1 MGNNLSLFFGE
12 NFNLRSCLI
21 FEYLLNFLIKLIAMK
36 SFIITWLLAGS
47 AFGVSAQNCNGFYFF
62 TNNAEVVMTVYDK
75 KGAEGGKL
83 TYKISGVN
91 KSGNNATA
99 DFTSEFVDDKGKSL
113 SKGAGK
119 LKCNAGVLYVD
130 AKVSVPQTSMAAY
143 KDMDVKG
150 EESFVEYPSSMS
162 VGQTLKDVNFSMEV
176 HNKGSLFSTITLTQE
191 NRKVIGKENIS
202 SPAGTWEC
210 WKISYDAQFKATMMG
225 IGIPINMKATEWF
238 APGFGLVK
246 SESFSKNGKLL
257 GSTLITSVNK

>member
-1 MGNNLSLFFGE
+1 
-12 NFNLRSCLI
+12 
-21 FEYLLNFLIKLIAMK
+21 MK
-36 SFIITWLLAGS
+36 SFILACVLAGI
-47 AFGVSAQNCNGFYFF
+47 AFHPSAQNCNGFYFF
-62 TNNAEVVMTVYDK
+62 TDNAEVVMTVYDK

-99 DFTSEFVDDKGKSL
+99 DFTSEFVDEKGKSL
-113 SKGAGK
+113 SKGSGK
-119 LKCNAGVLYVD
+119 LKCTGGILYVD

-162 VGQTLKDVNFSMEV
+162 AGQSLKDVNFSMEV
-176 HNKGSLFSTITLTQE
+176 HNKGSLFSTITLTQD
-191 NRKVIGKENIS
+191 NRKVIGKETIS

-225 IGIPINMKATEWF
+225 IGIPINMKTTEWF

-246 SESFSKNGKLL
+246 TESYSKNGKLM
-257 GSTLITSVNK
+257 GSTLITSVKK